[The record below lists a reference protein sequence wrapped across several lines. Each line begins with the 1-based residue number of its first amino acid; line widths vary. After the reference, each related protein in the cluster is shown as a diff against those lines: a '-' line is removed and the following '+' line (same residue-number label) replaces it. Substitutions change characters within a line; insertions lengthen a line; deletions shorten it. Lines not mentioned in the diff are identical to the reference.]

1 MKSPAELAGLFV
13 FQARGPTLPPK
24 GDKLIGDVLCPTA
37 LCTTAAPVEVRPLIP
52 LQVVGIACA
61 DFLASMRMLT
71 AAEQSTPPIESHG
84 PD

>member
-1 MKSPAELAGLFV
+1 MRDGQLGLI
-13 FQARGPTLPPK
+13 T
-24 GDKLIGDVLCPTA
+24 TH
-37 LCTTAAPVEVRPLIP
+37 TAAPVEVRPLIP